1 MKLIIGLGNKGEK
14 FEGTRH
20 NIGFDILKEFKTE
33 SDFPAWK
40 KDKYLQ
46 AKITS
51 AQINSEKVILGLPQ
65 TMMNKS
71 GEAVREFF
79 DRFDL
84 NKKDLWVVHDDK
96 DLNLGQIRIGK
107 NSGSAGH
114 KGVQSI
120 INQIDSKD
128 FFRFRVGIMTNF
140 QKRIPKTKKE
150 VPQFVLSG
158 FFKDERE
165 KVRKVKKRGLKA
177 LNTALKQSPKSS
189 MQEYNN

>member
-20 NIGFDILKEFKTE
+20 NIGLDILKEFKTE

-120 INQIDSKD
+120 INHIDSKD
-128 FFRFRVGIMTNF
+128 FFRFRIGIMTNF

-150 VPQFVLSG
+150 VSQFVLSG
-158 FFKDERE
+158 FFKDEKG
-165 KVRKVKKRGLKA
+165 KVGKVKKRGLKA
-177 LNTALKQSPKSS
+177 LNFALKQSPKSA